1 MERDIYGD
9 MADQHIPVGQGVQ
22 IRFIG
27 DLKENGKPR
36 GKRSKQDSYGVAVRV
51 QGIDGQPFVVLN
63 SGDKA
68 KSSFGVQIK
77 SQEPY
82 LNASNTSPPNYQ
94 NYSSKPRGPSRS
106 ISSES
111 ELPENPYGS
120 RGYRPSSSH
129 YSSASDE
136 EQKPRGNIRGS
147 DGLSSLPRPLQA
159 SRREELRR
167 SQSHSSLLEP
177 DVEESYDYDHHY
189 SERSSTLDTTYSQSS
204 RDSAW
209 SRSSQKKID
218 NGDYPSL
225 GYRSATSQQSTSVSN
240 KTKKNGLSTSSPSN
254 QSNEDIDT
262 KPLSSVDSLI
272 NKFDIKGQVRGRTAR
287 RSQALKDE
295 RKRSQ
300 SLDGRKNYHDTADS
314 REIIVEKQNEVQT
327 MREPVNASNRSFNRQ
342 TLERGDI
349 SKTRLTKEWLDQDRE
364 EPVILKQ
371 QRTVQSEFQLKSTP
385 DLLRDQQPDGSDPT
399 REMIFGILREGSL
412 ESENTLRKKTSI
424 LLEKLPSLQVQP
436 GEDTIS
442 LGSQKK
448 ELERKVAELQRQL
461 DDEMKQRMKLETS
474 QGRPKAGMQR
484 LEIELEESKEEC
496 SRLKELYEKK
506 KNELSAM
513 SQELMEVRMGKEQV
527 ETKLRTMEDKLMD
540 SKEEL
545 SHLRAK
551 GGTSPDKLALLKE
564 LEEVQDELDEVLQI
578 RQKQEELLRQKD
590 RELTALKGALKDEV
604 ANHDKDLDRVREQYQ
619 NDMQQLRKNMD
630 NVSQDQLS
638 LESERQKINQVVR
651 NLQRELEESSD
662 EISQWKEMFQKNKEE
677 LRSTKQ
683 ELLQMKLEKEE
694 SEDELKET
702 RDRFSLLQ
710 SELAQVKKGS
720 VDPGEVASV
729 RKELQRVQD
738 QLKQL
743 SVDKQKVEENLQQRE
758 REMSALKGTLKEEV
772 SGRDRETVRLREQLQ
787 SEVMHVKKENEG
799 LAKESRRI
807 QDQLKQVLLEKQR
820 HEETVHQREREL
832 SVLKGAL
839 KDEVSGRDRETEKL
853 RERLEQDALMTKRS
867 YEELVKINK
876 RLESEKTDLER
887 VRQVIENNLQ
897 ESREENDDLR
907 RKILGLEA
915 QLKETNTFC
924 DDLQRAESRL
934 KDKINKLEAERKRME
949 DSLGE
954 VADQEQELAFVK
966 RDLES
971 KLDEAQ
977 RSLKRLSL
985 EYEEL
990 QECYQEE
997 MKQKDHL
1004 KKTKNELEEQKRLL
1018 DKSMDKLTRELDNM
1032 SNESRGSLQLLQTQ
1046 LEEYREKSRK
1056 EIGEAQKQAKEKTAE
1071 AERHQFNSS
1080 RMQEEV
1086 QKLKLALQELQV
1098 EKETVE
1104 LDKQMISQRLQSLE
1118 QDIESKKR
1126 VQDDRSRQVKVL
1138 EDKLKRMEAELDEEK
1153 NTVELLTDRVNRSR
1167 DQMEQQRAELNQERS
1182 RGQDLECD
1190 KISLERQNKELKN
1203 RLASMEGQQK
1213 PSVNVSHLEAK
1224 LQEIQERLQLE
1235 EREKATLLSTNRK
1248 LERKLKE
1255 LNIQLEDERLQV
1267 NDQKDQLNL
1276 RVKAL
1281 KRQVDEAEE
1290 EIERLEG
1297 LRKKAVREMEEQQEI
1312 NEQLQT
1318 RVKVMEKE
1326 SKRKPIRPAHDD
1338 DLSSDGEFGGPY
1350 DPSSITSLL
1359 TESNLQTS
1367 SC

>member
-385 DLLRDQQPDGSDPT
+385 DLLRDQQPDGNDPT

-551 GGTSPDKLALLKE
+551 GGTSPDKLALLK
-564 LEEVQDELDEVLQI
+564 
-578 RQKQEELLRQKD
+578 
-590 RELTALKGALKDEV
+590 
-604 ANHDKDLDRVREQYQ
+604 
-619 NDMQQLRKNMD
+619 
-630 NVSQDQLS
+630 DQLS

-787 SEVMHVKKENEG
+787 SEVMQVKKENEG

>member
-1 MERDIYGD
+1 

-385 DLLRDQQPDGSDPT
+385 DLLRDQQPDGNDPT

-551 GGTSPDKLALLKE
+551 GGTSPDKLALLK
-564 LEEVQDELDEVLQI
+564 
-578 RQKQEELLRQKD
+578 
-590 RELTALKGALKDEV
+590 
-604 ANHDKDLDRVREQYQ
+604 
-619 NDMQQLRKNMD
+619 
-630 NVSQDQLS
+630 DQLS

-787 SEVMHVKKENEG
+787 SEVMQVKKENEG

>member
-551 GGTSPDKLALLKE
+551 GGTSPDKLALLK
-564 LEEVQDELDEVLQI
+564 
-578 RQKQEELLRQKD
+578 
-590 RELTALKGALKDEV
+590 
-604 ANHDKDLDRVREQYQ
+604 
-619 NDMQQLRKNMD
+619 
-630 NVSQDQLS
+630 DQLS

>member
-1 MERDIYGD
+1 MERDLYGD
-9 MADQHIPVGQGVQ
+9 MADQPIPVGQGVQ
-22 IRFIG
+22 IRFIN

-68 KSSFGVQIK
+68 KSSYGVQIK

-94 NYSSKPRGPSRS
+94 SYTLKTSRS

-120 RGYRPSSSH
+120 RGYRPSGSH
-129 YSSASDE
+129 YSSTSDE
-136 EQKPRGNIRGS
+136 EQVAKPRGNFRGS

-167 SQSHSSLLEP
+167 SHSHSSLLEP
-177 DVEESYDYDHHY
+177 EVEESYDYDRHY
-189 SERSSTLDTTYSQSS
+189 SERSSTLDTAYSQSS
-204 RDSAW
+204 RESAW
-209 SRSSQKKID
+209 SRGSQKKTD
-218 NGDYPSL
+218 NGEYPSL
-225 GYRSATSQQSTSVSN
+225 GYRSATSQQSTSASN
-240 KTKKNGLSTSSPSN
+240 KTNKNGLSTSSFSN
-254 QSNEDIDT
+254 QSSEDIDT

-272 NKFDIKGQVRGRTAR
+272 TKFDVKGQVRGRTAR

-300 SLDGRKNYHDTADS
+300 SLDGRKNYQDTADS
-314 REIIVEKQNEVQT
+314 REISLQQQNEVPAR
-327 MREPVNASNRSFNRQ
+327 RETVSSANRSFARQ
-342 TLERGDI
+342 SLEREDI
-349 SKTRLTKEWLDQDRE
+349 NKTRLTKEWLDQGGE
-364 EPVILKQ
+364 EPVIVKQ
-371 QRTVQSEFQLKSTP
+371 QRSVQSEFQLKSTP
-385 DLLRDQQPDGSDPT
+385 DLLRDQQADGSDPT
-399 REMIFGILREGSL
+399 REMIFSILRDGST
-412 ESENTLRKKTSI
+412 ENENNLRKKTSI
-424 LLEKLPSLQVQP
+424 LLEKFPSLQQAQP
-436 GEDTIS
+436 EEDTRS

-461 DDEMKQRMKLETS
+461 DDEMKQRMKLESS

-484 LEIELEESKEEC
+484 LEIQLEESKEEC
-496 SRLKELYEKK
+496 SRLKDLYDKK
-506 KNELSAM
+506 KNELNAV

-527 ETKLRTMEDKLMD
+527 ETKLRAMEDKLMD

-551 GGTSPDKLALLKE
+551 GGTSPDKLALMK
-564 LEEVQDELDEVLQI
+564 
-578 RQKQEELLRQKD
+578 
-590 RELTALKGALKDEV
+590 
-604 ANHDKDLDRVREQYQ
+604 
-619 NDMQQLRKNMD
+619 
-630 NVSQDQLS
+630 DQLS
-638 LESERQKINQVVR
+638 LETERQKINQVVR

-662 EISQWKEMFQKNKEE
+662 EINQWKEMFQKNKEE

-683 ELLQMKLEKEE
+683 ELLQMKMEKEE

-702 RDRFSLLQ
+702 KDRFSLLQ
-710 SELAQVKKGS
+710 SELEQAKKGS
-720 VDPGEVASV
+720 VDPGELASV

-743 SVDKQKVEENLQQRE
+743 SVDKQKVEENLHQRE
-758 REMSALKGTLKEEV
+758 RELSALKGALKEEV
-772 SGRDRETVRLREQLQ
+772 AGRGRETERLREQLQ
-787 SEVMHVKKENEG
+787 SEVVQFKKDNENLG
-799 LAKESRRI
+799 RESQRI

-820 HEETVHQREREL
+820 HEEAVHQREREL
-832 SVLKGAL
+832 SALKGAL
-839 KDEVSGRDRETEKL
+839 KDEVSGRDREA
-853 RERLEQDALMTKRS
+853 ERLRAQFEQDAMQTKRS

-876 RLESEKTDLER
+876 RLESEKVDLER

-934 KDKINKLEAERKRME
+934 KDKITKLETERKRME
-949 DSLGE
+949 DTLGE
-954 VADQEQELAFVK
+954 AADQEQELAFVK
-966 RDLES
+966 RDLGN
-971 KLDEAQ
+971 KLEEAQ

-1032 SNESRGSLQLLQTQ
+1032 SNESRGSLQVLQSQ
-1046 LEEYREKSRK
+1046 LEEFREKSRR

-1104 LDKQMISQRLQSLE
+1104 LDKQMVTQRLQNLE
-1118 QDIESKKR
+1118 QDTESKKR

-1153 NTVELLTDRVNRSR
+1153 NTVELLSDRINRSR
-1167 DQMEQQRAELNQERS
+1167 EQMEQQRAELMQERA

-1190 KISLERQNKELKN
+1190 KISLERQNKDLKG
-1203 RLASMEGQQK
+1203 RLANMEGQQK

-1224 LQEIQERLQLE
+1224 LQDIQERLQSE

-1255 LNIQLEDERLQV
+1255 LNIQLEDERLHV

-1297 LRKKAVREMEEQQEI
+1297 LRKKAVREMEEQQEL

-1318 RVKVMEKE
+1318 RLKTMEKE
-1326 SKRKPIRPAHDD
+1326 SKRKPIRPAHNDDD
-1338 DLSSDGEFGGPY
+1338 DLSSDGEYGGSY